1 MMTLLSDAR
10 SMQASVLKRDQEEPG
25 TSRTARTRNV
35 RHNREE
41 DGDLDGEG
49 RGHEVQGR
57 DIDEDTYKAE
67 GAGRQS
73 MYKAKGAG
81 RQGINKD
88 EGTGHQ
94 GMYKGRGGGT
104 PGGPPTYIRP
114 GTRRPTSTSTRTTG
128 TSVNRYKRPVLK
140 DKGVR
145 GRRS

>member
-1 MMTLLSDAR
+1 MTLLSDAR

-49 RGHEVQGR
+49 RGCEVQGQ
-57 DIDEDTYKAE
+57 DIDKDTYKAE
-67 GAGRQS
+67 GAGHR
-73 MYKAKGAG
+73 
-81 RQGINKD
+81 GINKD
-88 EGTGHQ
+88 EGAGHQ
-94 GMYKGRGGGT
+94 GMYKGGGGGT

-140 DKGVR
+140 DKGGR
-145 GRRS
+145 GRRR